1 MDEKYRRAVDA
12 AAIFSETDLGGSITY
27 VNDLFCQVSGYSR
40 EELIGANHRML
51 SSGLHPPEFF
61 AELWQTITQGR
72 VWKGEIC
79 NRAKDGS
86 LYWVDSTMVP
96 LVDQRSGQVVRY
108 VSIRFDVSEKRQLLH
123 SLQWRVGHDV
133 LTGLPNRAFLSDLL
147 HQALDFSRAQDIP
160 LAVCMLDLDGF
171 KAVNDGYGHACGDL
185 LLVEVAARLRSI
197 IRGEDVVARLA
208 GDEFV
213 LILRYVRDMLEL
225 RAALQRVLA
234 TISQP
239 YSIQGKDINVFAS
252 IGVTLYPTDNH
263 DADTLL
269 RHADQAMYVAKQSGR
284 NRFHLFD
291 VLRDREVMVTYQTVE
306 QVRQAL
312 LAGELRLYFQPKV
325 NMRTGE
331 VVGFEAM
338 LRWQHPQR
346 GMLGAQ
352 EFLQQVEETD
362 LIVEIGE
369 WVMDQ
374 VMTRLQGWQQV
385 GLGWPVSLNVA
396 ARHFQRPDFVER
408 LKDML
413 DRYPDV
419 LPALLDLEIVES
431 VAIDNIQRVSD
442 CLDACQGFGVQF
454 SLGDFG
460 TGHSSLSY
468 LKRLRTQTIKIDRLF
483 VRDMLHDADDQALIQ
498 ALVGL
503 AQAFGRRVVAE
514 GLESLAHG
522 ERLMALGCDV
532 AQGDFIAPPMPAE
545 AVLDWVRSFEP
556 PRAWRSDELQGE
568 AMSGG

>member
-1 MDEKYRRAVDA
+1 
-12 AAIFSETDLGGSITY
+12 
-27 VNDLFCQVSGYSR
+27 
-40 EELIGANHRML
+40 
-51 SSGLHPPEFF
+51 
-61 AELWQTITQGR
+61 
-72 VWKGEIC
+72 
-79 NRAKDGS
+79 
-86 LYWVDSTMVP
+86 
-96 LVDQRSGQVVRY
+96 
-108 VSIRFDVSEKRQLLH
+108 
-123 SLQWRVGHDV
+123 
-133 LTGLPNRAFLSDLL
+133 
-147 HQALDFSRAQDIP
+147 
-160 LAVCMLDLDGF
+160 MLDLDGF

-374 VMTRLQGWQQV
+374 VMTRLQG
-385 GLGWPVSLNVA
+385 LSLI
-396 ARHFQRPDFVER
+396 H
-408 LKDML
+408 
-413 DRYPDV
+413 
-419 LPALLDLEIVES
+419 I
-431 VAIDNIQRVSD
+431 
-442 CLDACQGFGVQF
+442 
-454 SLGDFG
+454 
-460 TGHSSLSY
+460 
-468 LKRLRTQTIKIDRLF
+468 
-483 VRDMLHDADDQALIQ
+483 
-498 ALVGL
+498 
-503 AQAFGRRVVAE
+503 
-514 GLESLAHG
+514 
-522 ERLMALGCDV
+522 
-532 AQGDFIAPPMPAE
+532 
-545 AVLDWVRSFEP
+545 
-556 PRAWRSDELQGE
+556 
-568 AMSGG
+568 